1 MKRGV
6 IRATAPAKL
15 ILFGEHFVV
24 YGAKAL
30 ATAINRYLTVEI
42 SPLNQKCVLV
52 EAENFPSLHF
62 SQRAFF
68 HLSCGGELVE
78 GCAKES
84 EAESAERRAEKCAEK
99 ESGETKDLKESLI
112 YVRTALQY
120 IQDKYDIS
128 ERRNVGLKIKIT
140 SEIPISAGLGSSAA
154 TCVATIA
161 ALNEYF
167 GISSAKEAGEEFRRE
182 VSRDARE
189 VERLVQGAASPTD
202 TAVASHGGFV
212 LVEGESVRKFELP
225 SFEMLVASS
234 HCFPFDASL
243 KLKTKHLVERVKAKK
258 EKFPSIF
265 SHFLKAASEITEEGV
280 KALKNRD
287 FRTFGM
293 LLNMNHGLLN
303 AIGVVPKN
311 LGAFVATA
319 KRLGALGAKVT
330 GAGSTEELAVGS
342 VLVLPQTP
350 EDACLI
356 EGALKAEGARVMR
369 VKVGVEGVTSSPH

>member
-6 IRATAPAKL
+6 VRATAPAKL

-68 HLSCGGELVE
+68 HLSGGGVRVE
-78 GCAKES
+78 ECAKERG
-84 EAESAERRAEKCAEK
+84 AESAERRAEKSAEK
-99 ESGETKDLKESLI
+99 WRGEKKEESFI

-120 IQDKYDIS
+120 FQEKYGIPV
-128 ERRNVGLKIKIT
+128 EEIEGLRIKIT

-161 ALNEYF
+161 ALKEYL
-167 GISSAKEAGEEFRRE
+167 GISSANSEDFRQE

-287 FRTFGM
+287 FRTFGI

-303 AIGVVPKN
+303 AVGVVPKN

-330 GAGSTEELAVGS
+330 GAGSTDEISVGS
-342 VLVLPQTP
+342 VLVLPQTT

-369 VKVGVEGVTSSPH
+369 VKAGVEGLRSERI

>member
-1 MKRGV
+1 MKRKIV
-6 IRATAPAKL
+6 RATAPAKL

-68 HLSCGGELVE
+68 HLSSGGERVE
-78 GCAKES
+78 ECAKES
-84 EAESAERRAEKCAEK
+84 EVESAERRAEKSAEK
-99 ESGETKDLKESLI
+99 WRGEKKEESFI
-112 YVRTALQY
+112 YVRAALQY
-120 IQDKYDIS
+120 FQEKYDIPA
-128 ERRNVGLKIKIT
+128 EEIEGLRIKIT

-154 TCVATIA
+154 TCVAMIA

-167 GISSAKEAGEEFRRE
+167 GISSANSEDFRQE

-212 LVEGESVRKFELP
+212 LVEGESVKNLELP
-225 SFEMLVASS
+225 SFELLVALPY
-234 HCFPFDASL
+234 CFPFDASL

-303 AIGVVPKN
+303 AVGVVPKN

-330 GAGSTEELAVGS
+330 GAGSTEELSVGS

-369 VKVGVEGVTSSPH
+369 VKAGVEGVNVWASS

>member
-1 MKRGV
+1 
-6 IRATAPAKL
+6 
-15 ILFGEHFVV
+15 
-24 YGAKAL
+24 
-30 ATAINRYLTVEI
+30 VE
-42 SPLNQKCVLV
+42 
-52 EAENFPSLHF
+52 E
-62 SQRAFF
+62 
-68 HLSCGGELVE
+68 
-78 GCAKES
+78 CAKES
-84 EAESAERRAEKCAEK
+84 EGESAERRAEKSVEK
-99 ESGETKDLKESLI
+99 WRGEKKEESFI
-112 YVRTALQY
+112 YVRAALQY
-120 IQDKYDIS
+120 FQEKYDIPA
-128 ERRNVGLKIKIT
+128 EEIEGLRIKIT

-154 TCVATIA
+154 TCVAMIA

-167 GISSAKEAGEEFRRE
+167 GILSANSEDFRQE
-182 VSRDARE
+182 VSRDAKE

-202 TAVASHGGFV
+202 TAVATHGGFV
-212 LVEGESVRKFELP
+212 LVEGESVKNLELP

-303 AIGVVPKN
+303 AVGVVPKN

-330 GAGSTEELAVGS
+330 GAGSTDEISVGS
-342 VLVLPQTP
+342 VLVLPQTT

-369 VKVGVEGVTSSPH
+369 VKAGVEGVNVW

>member
-1 MKRGV
+1 VKRGV
-6 IRATAPAKL
+6 VRATAPAKL

-52 EAENFPSLHF
+52 EAENFPSLRF

-68 HLSCGGELVE
+68 HLSSGGERVE
-78 GCAKES
+78 ECAKES
-84 EAESAERRAEKCAEK
+84 EAESAGRRAEKSAEK
-99 ESGETKDLKESLI
+99 WRGEKKEESFI
-112 YVRTALQY
+112 YVRAALQY
-120 IQDKYDIS
+120 FQEKYDIPA
-128 ERRNVGLKIKIT
+128 EEMEGLRIKIT

-154 TCVATIA
+154 TCVAMIA

-167 GISSAKEAGEEFRRE
+167 GISSANSEDFRQE

-225 SFEMLVASS
+225 SFELLVALPY
-234 HCFPFDASL
+234 CFPFDASL

-303 AIGVVPKN
+303 AVGVVPKN

-369 VKVGVEGVTSSPH
+369 VKAGVEGLRSERI

>member
-6 IRATAPAKL
+6 VRATAPAKL

-42 SPLNQKCVLV
+42 SPLNQKCILV
-52 EAENFPSLHF
+52 EAENFPSLRF

-68 HLSCGGELVE
+68 HLSSSRERRVE
-78 GCAKES
+78 EYAKES
-84 EAESAERRAEKCAEK
+84 EAESAERRAEKSAEK
-99 ESGETKDLKESLI
+99 WRGEKKEESFI

-120 IQDKYDIS
+120 FQEKYGIPV
-128 ERRNVGLKIKIT
+128 EEIEGLRIKIT

-161 ALNEYF
+161 ALKEYL
-167 GISSAKEAGEEFRRE
+167 GISSANSEDFRQE

-303 AIGVVPKN
+303 AVGVVPKN
-311 LGAFVATA
+311 LSAFVATA

-330 GAGSTEELAVGS
+330 GAGSTDEISVGS
-342 VLVLPQTP
+342 VLVLPQTT

-369 VKVGVEGVTSSPH
+369 VKAGVEGLRSERI

>member
-1 MKRGV
+1 VKRGV
-6 IRATAPAKL
+6 VRATAPAKL

-42 SPLNQKCVLV
+42 SPLNQKCVIV

-68 HLSCGGELVE
+68 HLSGEGERVKE
-78 GCAKES
+78 QAKES
-84 EAESAERRAEKCAEK
+84 EAESAERRTEKSAEKWRGEK
-99 ESGETKDLKESLI
+99 KEESFI

-120 IQDKYDIS
+120 FQEKYDIPA
-128 ERRNVGLKIKIT
+128 EEMEGLRIKIT

-167 GISSAKEAGEEFRRE
+167 GISSAKVAGEEFKRE

-265 SHFLKAASEITEEGV
+265 SYFLKAASEITEEGV

-303 AIGVVPKN
+303 AVGVVPKN
-311 LGAFVATA
+311 LSAFVATA

-369 VKVGVEGVTSSPH
+369 VKAGVEGVNVWASS

>member
-1 MKRGV
+1 VKRV
-6 IRATAPAKL
+6 VVRATAPAKL

-30 ATAINRYLTVEI
+30 ATAINRYLTAEI

-62 SQRAFF
+62 SQRACF
-68 HLSCGGELVE
+68 HLSSGGERVE
-78 GCAKES
+78 ECAKES
-84 EAESAERRAEKCAEK
+84 EAESAERGAEKSAEK
-99 ESGETKDLKESLI
+99 WGGEKKEESFI
-112 YVRTALQY
+112 YVRAALQY
-120 IQDKYDIS
+120 FQEKYDIPA
-128 ERRNVGLKIKIT
+128 EEMEGLRIKIT

-154 TCVATIA
+154 TCVAMIA

-167 GISSAKEAGEEFRRE
+167 GISSAKEAGEEFRQE

-202 TAVASHGGFV
+202 TAVATHGGFV
-212 LVEGESVRKFELP
+212 LVEGESVKNLELP

-303 AIGVVPKN
+303 AVGVVPKN

-330 GAGSTEELAVGS
+330 GAGSTDEISVGS

-369 VKVGVEGVTSSPH
+369 VKAGVEGLRSERI

>member
-1 MKRGV
+1 VKRGV

-68 HLSCGGELVE
+68 HLSSGGEHVE
-78 GCAKES
+78 ECAKES
-84 EAESAERRAEKCAEK
+84 EAESAGRRAEKSAEK
-99 ESGETKDLKESLI
+99 WRGEKKEESFI

-120 IQDKYDIS
+120 FQEKYDIPA
-128 ERRNVGLKIKIT
+128 EKMEGFRIKIT

-161 ALNEYF
+161 ALMEYF
-167 GISSAKEAGEEFRRE
+167 GILSTNSEDFRQE
-182 VSRDARE
+182 VSRDARK

-202 TAVASHGGFV
+202 TAVATHGGFV

-225 SFEMLVASS
+225 SFELLVASS

-243 KLKTKHLVERVKAKK
+243 KLKTKHLVERVRAKK

-287 FRTFGM
+287 FHTFGM

-303 AIGVVPKN
+303 AVGVVPKN

-369 VKVGVEGVTSSPH
+369 VKAGVEGVNVWASS

>member
-1 MKRGV
+1 VKRGV
-6 IRATAPAKL
+6 VRATAPAKL

-52 EAENFPSLHF
+52 EAENFPSLRF

-68 HLSCGGELVE
+68 HLSSGGERVE
-78 GCAKES
+78 ECAKES
-84 EAESAERRAEKCAEK
+84 EAESAERRAEKSADKWRGEK
-99 ESGETKDLKESLI
+99 KEESFI

-120 IQDKYDIS
+120 FQEKYDIPA
-128 ERRNVGLKIKIT
+128 EEMEGLRIKIT

-161 ALNEYF
+161 ALMEHF
-167 GISSAKEAGEEFRRE
+167 GILSANSEDFRQE

-202 TAVASHGGFV
+202 TAVATHGGFV
-212 LVEGESVRKFELP
+212 LVEDESVKNLELP

-287 FRTFGM
+287 FRTFGT

-303 AIGVVPKN
+303 AVGVVPKN

-330 GAGSTEELAVGS
+330 GAGSTDEISVGS
-342 VLVLPQTP
+342 VLVLPQTT

-369 VKVGVEGVTSSPH
+369 VKAGVEGLRSERI

>member
-6 IRATAPAKL
+6 VRATAPAKL

-42 SPLNQKCVLV
+42 SPLNQKCILV
-52 EAENFPSLHF
+52 EAENFPSLRF

-68 HLSCGGELVE
+68 HLSSSRERRVE
-78 GCAKES
+78 ECAKER
-84 EAESAERRAEKCAEK
+84 EAESAERRAEKSAEK
-99 ESGETKDLKESLI
+99 WRGEKKEESFI

-120 IQDKYDIS
+120 FQEKYDIPA
-128 ERRNVGLKIKIT
+128 EKMEGFRIKIT

-161 ALNEYF
+161 ALMEYF
-167 GISSAKEAGEEFRRE
+167 GILSTNSEDFRQE

-202 TAVASHGGFV
+202 TAVATHGGFV

-225 SFEMLVASS
+225 SFELLVASS

-243 KLKTKHLVERVKAKK
+243 KLKTKYLVERVKAKK

-303 AIGVVPKN
+303 AVGVVPKN

-369 VKVGVEGVTSSPH
+369 VKTGVEGVTSSPH

>member
-1 MKRGV
+1 VKRGV
-6 IRATAPAKL
+6 VRATAPAKL

-30 ATAINRYLTVEI
+30 ATAINRYLTAEI

-68 HLSCGGELVE
+68 HLSGGGEHVE
-78 GCAKES
+78 ECAKEN
-84 EAESAERRAEKCAEK
+84 EAESAERRAEKSAEK
-99 ESGETKDLKESLI
+99 WRGEKKEESFI

-120 IQDKYDIS
+120 FQEKYDIPA
-128 ERRNVGLKIKIT
+128 EEMEGLRIKIT

-154 TCVATIA
+154 TCVAMIA
-161 ALNEYF
+161 ALMEYF
-167 GISSAKEAGEEFRRE
+167 GISSANSEDFKRE
-182 VSRDARE
+182 VSGDARE

-212 LVEGESVRKFELP
+212 LVEGESVKNLELP

-265 SHFLKAASEITEEGV
+265 SYFLKAASEITEEGV

-303 AIGVVPKN
+303 AVGVVPKN
-311 LGAFVATA
+311 LSAFVATA

-342 VLVLPQTP
+342 VLVLPQTT

-369 VKVGVEGVTSSPH
+369 VKAGVEGLRSEQI